1 MKTNRIT
8 KPNKSLLKKIEAEGL
23 KTNIPTFRIGDELK
37 IYYKIVEG
45 DKERVQPFEGTFIS
59 EKGSGLSHNITIRRI
74 SFGEGVERTFPL
86 HSPRIDKIEV
96 VRHGEVRRAKLYYL
110 RDKVGKQAKIK
121 ERKASSEKT
130 TSASE
135 PVLAGAAKTEKESAN
150 KSA

>member
-8 KPNKSLLKKIEAEGL
+8 KPNKALLKKIESEGL
-23 KTNIPTFRIGDELK
+23 KTNIPSFRIGDDLK

-45 DKERVQPFEGTFIS
+45 DKERIQPFEGTLIS
-59 EKGSGLSHNITIRRI
+59 QKGSGLSKNFTIRRI

-121 ERKASSEKT
+121 EKKAVSQKTSSIP
-130 TSASE
+130 E
-135 PVLAGAAKTEKESAN
+135 PALATAAKAEKETTPKA
-150 KSA
+150 